1 MYKVSEAEQRFSA
14 VLAECGDSRIAAER
28 LGYSASYGRALLFRL
43 RKKGECPPTVKAK
56 RERPS
61 VERFGDVLADTGSIV
76 EACNIC
82 GFGVERGR
90 QIFQLMREELGWQA
104 Q

>member
-43 RKKGECPPTVKAK
+43 RKKGECPPMVKAK
-56 RERPS
+56 R
-61 VERFGDVLADTGSIV
+61 
-76 EACNIC
+76 
-82 GFGVERGR
+82 
-90 QIFQLMREELGWQA
+90 
-104 Q
+104 